1 MKRKIYKW
9 LMKKTLSDFD
19 YQCYEIIDFVNY
31 APTSTLSVPLGDV
44 VHHFGE
50 TYFDAIIEC
59 LQKNYIVR
67 LEGDDSRVMFGIQ
80 AFLEKKFIF

>member
-1 MKRKIYKW
+1 MKRRFLKW
-9 LMKKTLSDFD
+9 IMRKTLSEFD
-19 YQCYEIIDFVNY
+19 YRCYEIIDFINY
-31 APTSTLSVPLGDV
+31 APTPTLSVPLGDV
-44 VHHFGE
+44 VRHFGE

-80 AFLEKKFIF
+80 AFIEPKFIF